1 MSILHLNLDDDNQ
14 SSLVHEDNHK
24 TGEVLKSFSKL
35 WFDHS
40 WLFLSLVAVSRT
52 HDCDQTASEKEA
64 PAFPSC
70 LLKLICL
77 IVY

>member
-1 MSILHLNLDDDNQ
+1 M
-14 SSLVHEDNHK
+14 
-24 TGEVLKSFSKL
+24 KSFFKL

-64 PAFPSC
+64 PAFPSW
-70 LLKLICL
+70 LLKPIITDL
-77 IVY
+77 